1 LRRAALH
8 SYRAQRAGAC
18 ALVLLLTVTAVPALP
33 QQTPT
38 KTRGKYKKAKPPAP
52 DEPARP
58 LVPQEPLGQLDSN
71 EVLFDVMAAINAA
84 GYDAGLQA
92 LSNDPLRQTL
102 RQYFAQQ
109 DLKSQDHKTIDALK
123 RFVRD
128 HRPRNRDT
136 ELNQYISFS
145 LLTKGPPDF
154 DYARPDLPLPPEVA
168 ALDGFAPLLADF
180 YKETKLDELWNRV
193 QPNYEERIAQ
203 YTEPV
208 SRAILEVTAYLRSV
222 TNNFLGKR
230 FLIYVDLLGPPNQV
244 QMRNYVDDYYVVITP
259 AADFP
264 ISDIRHAFLHFMV
277 EPQTLRLTQAMK
289 KLAGLQEI
297 ALDSPL
303 LEENYR
309 TNFVDLAQECF
320 IKAIE
325 SRIERKPAM
334 VEQALREGFILTPA
348 FAEQLEIYEKNDQAL
363 RIYFPE
369 LVDAITLKKEQ
380 ARLAHVEFASERAV
394 RTIHTVV
401 EANQVETK
409 QVEAK
414 QVVEA
419 RQQPEISGAAKTLD
433 EAEEAYT
440 VRDLAKA
447 KQAYLRVLE
456 QTAEKPMH
464 AKAYYGLARVAVL
477 EKDPETG
484 DRLFRKV
491 LELEPD
497 GATKSWSLL
506 YIGRLADSQGDREE
520 AQKQYHAALDV
531 QDAPETVRKA
541 AEQGIQE
548 AFTRK

>member
-1 LRRAALH
+1 
-8 SYRAQRAGAC
+8 
-18 ALVLLLTVTAVPALP
+18 
-33 QQTPT
+33 
-38 KTRGKYKKAKPPAP
+38 
-52 DEPARP
+52 

-71 EVLFDVMAAINAA
+71 EALFDVMAAINAA
-84 GYDAGLQA
+84 GYDADLQA
-92 LSNDPLRQTL
+92 PSNDPLRQTL
-102 RQYFAQQ
+102 RRYIAQQ
-109 DLKSQDHKTIDALK
+109 DLQSQDHKAIDAMK

-154 DYARPDLPLPPEVA
+154 AFAKPDLPLPPEVA

-180 YKETKLDELWNRV
+180 YKEAQLDELWKRV
-193 QPNYEERIAQ
+193 QPNYDERIAQ
-203 YTEPV
+203 YNEPI

-259 AADFP
+259 AADLP
-264 ISDIRHAFLHFMV
+264 VSDIRHAFLHFIV
-277 EPQTLRLTQAMK
+277 EPQSLRLSQAIK
-289 KLAGLQEI
+289 KLAELQEI

-309 TNFVDLAQECF
+309 TNFLDLAQESF
-320 IKAIE
+320 IRAIE
-325 SRIERKPAM
+325 SRIERKPAL

-348 FAEQLEIYEKNDQAL
+348 FAEQLEIYEKQDQAM

-369 LVDAITLKKEQ
+369 LVDAITLKKEK
-380 ARLAHVEFASERAV
+380 ARLAHVEFASERPV
-394 RTIHTVV
+394 RTIRTVV
-401 EANQVETK
+401 EANQVEAK

-414 QVVEA
+414 QVVET
-419 RQQPEISGAAKTLD
+419 RPQPEVSGAAKTLE
-433 EAEEAYT
+433 EAETAYT
-440 VRDLAKA
+440 ARDLEKA
-447 KQAYLRVLE
+447 KQTYLRVLE

-497 GATKSWSLL
+497 AATKSWSLL
-506 YIGRLADSQGDREE
+506 YIARLADSQGEREE
-520 AQKQYHAALDV
+520 AQKQYQAALDV
-531 QDAPETVRKA
+531 QGAPEAVRQA
-541 AEQGIQE
+541 AEKGIQE